1 MYLYYNPVLSTPI
14 YDNRNVQIEFLPLE
28 EKVGRK
34 KRGGEEEDV
43 FAIIINIAEVE
54 SQYILL
60 MLQILPEKSPEQ
72 FPNFIFWASIK
83 HI

>member
-1 MYLYYNPVLSTPI
+1 MYTAQCLK
-14 YDNRNVQIEFLPLE
+14 RQKIEFLPLLE